1 MGRVAVVTL
10 TGGCPDAFPLIS
22 KYVHRQTRTPDL
34 WIVSDDSEERT
45 KHNKRGLAKNMVR
58 ALKRVPEGYDIVV
71 MEDDDW
77 YPPEYVE
84 VMARALDGSDGLV
97 GPTHISHY
105 HVGGRRWMENEAPIK
120 KGVKHTALAFTGIP
134 AHQKDQ
140 AARLFKRVKGGA
152 CLPLWKAIGGDL
164 ALGCLGIGIKG
175 IPGSGV
181 SAKHRL
187 EGSASAGWTKDPD
200 MSKLREWIGEDAK
213 EYEKYGA

>member
-22 KYVHRQTRTPDL
+22 KYVHRQTRRPDL
-34 WIVSDDSEERT
+34 WIVSDDSSERT

-58 ALKRVPEGYDIVV
+58 ALERVPDGYDIVV

-77 YPPEYVE
+77 YAPEHVD
-84 VMARALDGSDGLV
+84 VMAHALGVSDGLV
-97 GPTHISHY
+97 GPFRIAHY
-105 HVGGRRWMENEAPIK
+105 HVGGRRWMDNEAPV
-120 KGVKHTALAFTGIP
+120 KGGVRHTALAFTGIP
-134 AHQKDQ
+134 ARLKGQ
-140 AARLFKRVKGGA
+140 AVSVFKRVKGGA
-152 CLPLWKAIGGDL
+152 CLPLWKKLGGSPDL
-164 ALGCLGIGIKG
+164 RPTAIGIKG

-187 EGSASAGWTKDPD
+187 EGPASTGWTKDPD

-213 EYEKYGA
+213 EYERYG